1 MEQHLAVLVVVV
13 PMLTAPL
20 CVLFRSSTAARF
32 FALVASAAS
41 LAISL
46 RMIDLIRT
54 TGEPLRYNVGGWA
67 PPFGIE
73 LRVTLLCA
81 FVLATI
87 TFISTL
93 VLAFDARGAAA
104 SRIESSRLYLFYS
117 AYLLALTGLLGMVA
131 TDDLFNVFVFLE
143 ISSLASYSLIS
154 MGQDRRALVAAYS
167 YLLIGTVGATF
178 YLLGVGMFYQMTGT
192 LNMLDLAERIAPAA
206 HTRTAAVGF
215 GFIMVGL
222 FIKLAVFPLHQW
234 LPNSYTYAPA
244 KAGAMLAG
252 TATKVSYYVLL
263 RVTFTV
269 FGAAFVFDQIG
280 LHHVL
285 LPLSLAA
292 MFVGSAAAMYQTDL
306 RRLLAYSSI
315 AQVGYMTLGLSM
327 RNEDA
332 VTGGV
337 VHLFNHGVTKSGLF
351 LVIAIVASRVGRWDL
366 SAMAGTARTMPIAYG
381 GFVLGGLSLIGVP
394 GTAGFVSKWYLVR
407 GAIESG
413 QAWIAALILLSSLL
427 AVGYVWKIVEIG
439 FFQPAPESSGAGPS
453 TAAGNLAMWI
463 PTAVLIGC
471 TVVFGIWTS
480 PTLGTA
486 AAAVEYLLGYGTGSG
501 L

>member
-20 CVLFRSSTAARF
+20 CVLFRRTLAAR
-32 FALVASAAS
+32 ALALAASTAS

-46 RMIDLIRT
+46 KMVDIIRS

-81 FVLATI
+81 FVLCTI
-87 TFISTL
+87 TLISTL
-93 VLAFDARGAAA
+93 VLAFDARGVAA
-104 SRIESSRLYLFYS
+104 SRIEGSRLYLFYA

-131 TDDLFNVFVFLE
+131 TNDLFNVFVFLE

-154 MGQDRRALVAAYS
+154 MGQDRRAIVAAYS

-178 YLLGVGMFYQMTGT
+178 YLLGVGMLYQMTGT
-192 LNMLDLAERIAPAA
+192 LNMIDLAERIVPVND
-206 HTRTAAVGF
+206 TRTVAVGF

-234 LPNSYTYAPA
+234 LPNSYTFAPS

-269 FGAAFVFDQIG
+269 FGASFVFDQIG

-285 LPLSLAA
+285 LPLSLVA
-292 MFVGSAAAMYQTDL
+292 MFVGSTAAMFQTDL

-315 AQVGYMTLGLSM
+315 AQVGYMTLGLSL

-351 LVIAIVASRVGRWDL
+351 LVIAIVATRVGRWDL
-366 SAMAGTARTMPIAYG
+366 SAMAGTARSMPLAYG
-381 GFVLGGLSLIGVP
+381 AFVVGGLSLIGVP

-407 GAIESG
+407 GAIEAG
-413 QAWIAALILLSSLL
+413 QAWVAALILLSSLL
-427 AVGYVWKIVEIG
+427 AVGYVWKVVEIG
-439 FFQPAPESSGAGPS
+439 YFQTAPEQDAGTPTVVARLS
-453 TAAGNLAMWI
+453 MWV
-463 PTAVLIGC
+463 PTAVLIAC
-471 TVVFGIWTS
+471 TVVFGVWTE

-486 AAAVEYLLGYGTGSG
+486 SAAVEYLLGFGTGSG